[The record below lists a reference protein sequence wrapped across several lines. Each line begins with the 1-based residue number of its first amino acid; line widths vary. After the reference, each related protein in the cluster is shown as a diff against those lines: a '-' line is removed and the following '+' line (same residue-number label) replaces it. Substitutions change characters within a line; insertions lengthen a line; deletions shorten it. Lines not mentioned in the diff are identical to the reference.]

1 MITQVGAILL
11 PSSVGE
17 GTELS
22 KAKRKRKKK
31 REKKANRRARCAH
44 VRLHVISFCVFFL
57 SFRS

>member
-31 REKKANRRARCAH
+31 GKKSKQKSKMCTCA
-44 VRLHVISFCVFFL
+44 FACNFFL
-57 SFRS
+57 CLLSIF